1 MRHIKTY
8 QVFEASASAPAPLTQ
23 EQIEW
28 LEKGSIGIWLLN
40 PQTGLVDV
48 KGDFNCSD
56 QGLIDFKGVKFGMV
70 DDSFYCGNN
79 ALTSLVGAPQEV
91 GHDFDCRNN
100 QLTSLVGAP
109 QEVGHDFD
117 CMNNQL
123 TSLMGAPQEVGRD
136 FDSRNNAL
144 TSLVGAPQVI
154 NGSFD
159 CGNNALASLEGAP
172 HKVGKGFWCDNNR
185 LTSLIGAPLKVDGG
199 FSCDDNPVSEE
210 TLDAIFIEMKK
221 GTGYLA
227 AVKSL
232 WSKIPQDDQVLLY
245 ADDFKWVTPEQS
257 RGLVAL
263 RAYQGLR
270 GML

>member
-70 DDSFYCGNN
+70 DDSFYCG
-79 ALTSLVGAPQEV
+79 
-91 GHDFDCRNN
+91 
-100 QLTSLVGAP
+100 
-109 QEVGHDFD
+109 
-117 CMNNQL
+117 
-123 TSLMGAPQEVGRD
+123 
-136 FDSRNNAL
+136 NNAL